1 MRKTHRGDGNF
12 ARSLQHVH
20 PVVDRSVRSCASV
33 SRGKRV
39 SNVPIGARHF
49 PIGAMGT
56 FEGLCGTY
64 ILKLTEALVAIDA
77 AIVQARVEASPSAG
91 RPMRA
96 MRNFEHM
103 STHIDVASSDV
114 EPDQL
119 HDARRP
125 WVDVQ
130 HTTRI

>member
-1 MRKTHRGDGNF
+1 MDMST
-12 ARSLQHVH
+12 S
-20 PVVDRSVRSCASV
+20 
-33 SRGKRV
+33 
-39 SNVPIGARHF
+39 HF
-49 PIGAMGT
+49 SIGAMGT

-103 STHIDVASSDV
+103 STHSDVASRDV

-125 WVDVQ
+125 RVDVQ

>member
-1 MRKTHRGDGNF
+1 
-12 ARSLQHVH
+12 
-20 PVVDRSVRSCASV
+20 
-33 SRGKRV
+33 
-39 SNVPIGARHF
+39 
-49 PIGAMGT
+49 MGT

-91 RPMRA
+91 IPMRV

-103 STHIDVASSDV
+103 STHGDVASRDV

-119 HDARRP
+119 YDARRP
-125 WVDVQ
+125 RVDVQ
-130 HTTRI
+130 HTTLI

>member
-1 MRKTHRGDGNF
+1 MDMST
-12 ARSLQHVH
+12 
-20 PVVDRSVRSCASV
+20 
-33 SRGKRV
+33 
-39 SNVPIGARHF
+39 RHF

-96 MRNFEHM
+96 MRNCEHM
-103 STHIDVASSDV
+103 STHSDVASRDV

-125 WVDVQ
+125 RVDVQ